1 MVKNFGGKKS
11 KRLGRKH
18 VQQPRER
25 RLRFPMEK
33 GEIFAI
39 VIKLL
44 GHDMAEVKC
53 IDDINRL
60 CIIRKKFRGRSKR
73 DNTLVSGTIVL
84 VGLRE
89 WEVRKESKKK
99 LQKCD
104 LLEVYRSN
112 EVDRLRKD
120 ASYENWGILAGA
132 CEAAPKFDD
141 NDGDVRFVD
150 AETLAYQEMME
161 NATNVK
167 LDFKKSGGGGDKGD
181 SKGISQKK
189 SGADATMDDKALEDI
204 IKDSLG
210 GDIDIDEI

>member
-1 MVKNFGGKKS
+1 MVKNFGGNKS

-18 VQQPRER
+18 VQQPQER

-73 DNTLVSGTIVL
+73 DNTLVSGTVVL

-120 ASYENWGILAGA
+120 ASYENWGVLAGA
-132 CEAAPKFDD
+132 CESAPKFDD
-141 NDGDVRFVD
+141 DDGAVRFVD

-167 LDFKKSGGGGDKGD
+167 LDFKKSGGGGGD
-181 SKGISQKK
+181 GPKEISQKK
-189 SGADATMDDKALEDI
+189 SAADASMDEQLDI
-204 IKDSLG
+204 IKDALG